1 MDYKIAVRMIMPFG
15 KYKGEQLGDIP
26 DNYLQWIIDNVD
38 DLALVKAAQ
47 VVLYPNNPALR

>member
-1 MDYKIAVRMIMPFG
+1 MIMPFG